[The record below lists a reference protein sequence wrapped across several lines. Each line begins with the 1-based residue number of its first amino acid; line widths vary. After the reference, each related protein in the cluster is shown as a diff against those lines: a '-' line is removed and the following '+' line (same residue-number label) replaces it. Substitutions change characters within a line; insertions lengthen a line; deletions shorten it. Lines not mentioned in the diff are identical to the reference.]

1 MIFKTIAKPEGFT
14 LTQDE
19 LNSVAD
25 IYKENYLTEG
35 MTFKHWSSNPN
46 HDEPVTGDVVMTE
59 DKNFFPVEQPKP
71 VVQYNSDYSAWI
83 GVDGTTVRLTAD
95 TPESYFFVQIN
106 RSVHKI
112 LVGIIGMNTSA
123 SAWGGDFGVIDI
135 EEILSAGT
143 ITQTGTSY
151 ETVGTLSYRSNDGKR
166 TKTLKVTAHAYH
178 YNTGEILQMEMKFVV
193 YNADMVAVTNSD
205 IIEIEGTQETHMLQ
219 YRVIE

>member
-25 IYKENYLTEG
+25 IYRENYLTEG

-112 LVGIIGMNTSA
+112 LIGVVGMNTNA
-123 SAWGGDFGVIDI
+123 SAWGGDFGVIDVD
-135 EEILSAGT
+135 EILSSGT
-143 ITQTGTSY
+143 TEENEDS
-151 ETVGTLSYRSNDGKR
+151 TVSKGTLSYRSNDGKR
-166 TKTLKVTAHAYH
+166 QKTLKVTASS
-178 YNTGEILQMEMKFVV
+178 ILTNSGVSATALTFVV

-205 IIEIEGTQETHMLQ
+205 IIEMEGTQETHMLQ

>member
-19 LNSVAD
+19 MNSVAD
-25 IYKENYLTEG
+25 TYKENYLTEG

-71 VVQYNSDYSAWI
+71 VVQYNSDYSVWI
-83 GVDGTTVRLTAD
+83 GVNGEGSVHLTSHD
-95 TPESYFFVQIN
+95 TEDYFFVQGT
-106 RSVHKI
+106 SQKKI
-112 LVGIIGMNTSA
+112 LVGVIGMNTSA

-143 ITQTGTSY
+143 TTQNGTG
-151 ETVGTLSYRSNDGKR
+151 ERTVGTLSYRSNDGKR
-166 TKTLKVTAHAYH
+166 TKTLKVTANRYSDGSTIA
-178 YNTGEILQMEMKFVV
+178 TGLMFVV
-193 YNADMVAVTNSD
+193 YNADMVAVTTSD
-205 IIEIEGTQETHMLQ
+205 VIEMDGMQETHMLN
-219 YRVIE
+219 YRFID

>member
-25 IYKENYLTEG
+25 IYKEKYLTEG

-83 GVDGTTVRLTAD
+83 GVDGTTVRLTTD

-112 LVGIIGMNTSA
+112 LIGVVGMNTSA
-123 SAWGGDFGVIDI
+123 SAWGGDFGVIDVD
-135 EEILSAGT
+135 EILSSGT
-143 ITQTGTSY
+143 TEENEDS
-151 ETVGTLSYRSNDGKR
+151 TVSKGTLSYRSNDGKR
-166 TKTLKVTAHAYH
+166 QKTLKVTASS
-178 YNTGEILQMEMKFVV
+178 ILTNSGVSATALTFVV

-205 IIEIEGTQETHMLQ
+205 IIEIDGTQETHMLQ

>member
-19 LNSVAD
+19 MNSVAD
-25 IYKENYLTEG
+25 TYKGNYLTEG

-46 HDEPVTGDVVMTE
+46 HDEPVTGDVVMTD

-71 VVQYNSDYSAWI
+71 VVQYNSDYSTWI
-83 GVDGTTVRLTAD
+83 GVDGTTVRLTTD

-112 LVGIIGMNTSA
+112 LVGVIGMNTSA
-123 SAWGGDFGVIDI
+123 SAWGGDFGVIDVD
-135 EEILSAGT
+135 EILSSGT
-143 ITQTGTSY
+143 TQENEDS
-151 ETVGTLSYRSNDGKR
+151 TVSKGTLSYRSNDGKR
-166 TKTLKVTAHAYH
+166 QKTLKVTASS
-178 YNTGEILQMEMKFVV
+178 ILTNSGVSATALTFVV

-205 IIEIEGTQETHMLQ
+205 IIEMGGTQETHMLQ

>member
-19 LNSVAD
+19 MNSVAD
-25 IYKENYLTEG
+25 IYKEKYLTEG

-83 GVDGTTVRLTAD
+83 GVDGTTVRLTTD
-95 TPESYFFVQIN
+95 TPESYFFIQIN

-112 LVGIIGMNTSA
+112 LIGVVGMNTSA
-123 SAWGGDFGVIDI
+123 SAWGGDFGVIDVD
-135 EEILSAGT
+135 EILSSGT
-143 ITQTGTSY
+143 TEENEGS
-151 ETVGTLSYRSNDGKR
+151 TVSKGTLSYRSNDGKR
-166 TKTLKVTAHAYH
+166 QKNLKVTASS
-178 YNTGEILQMEMKFVV
+178 ILTNSGVSATALTFVV

>member
-19 LNSVAD
+19 MNSVAD
-25 IYKENYLTEG
+25 IYKEKYLTEG

-71 VVQYNSDYSAWI
+71 VVQYNSEYSAWI
-83 GVDGTTVRLTAD
+83 GVDGTTVRLTTD
-95 TPESYFFVQIN
+95 TPESYFFIQIN

-112 LVGIIGMNTSA
+112 LVGVVGMNTSE
-123 SAWGGDFGVIDI
+123 SAWGGDFGVIDVD
-135 EEILSAGT
+135 EILSSGT
-143 ITQTGTSY
+143 TEENEGS
-151 ETVGTLSYRSNDGKR
+151 TVSKGTLSYRSNDGKR
-166 TKTLKVTAHAYH
+166 QKNLKVTASS
-178 YNTGEILQMEMKFVV
+178 ILTNSGVSATALTFVV

>member
-19 LNSVAD
+19 MNSVAD
-25 IYKENYLTEG
+25 SYKENYLTEG

-46 HDEPVTGDVVMTE
+46 ADEPVTGDVVMTE
-59 DKNFFPVEQPKP
+59 DKHFYPVEQPKP
-71 VVQYNSDYSAWI
+71 VVQYDSDHSAWI
-83 GVDGTTVRLTAD
+83 GVDGTTVRLTTD
-95 TPESYFFVQIN
+95 TPESYFKVETTW
-106 RSVHKI
+106 HKKI
-112 LVGIIGMNTSA
+112 IVGVIGMNTSE
-123 SAWGGDFGVIDI
+123 SAWGGDFGIIDI
-135 EEILSAGT
+135 EEIISSGT

-178 YNTGEILQMEMKFVV
+178 YNTGEVLQLELKFVI

-205 IIEIEGTQETHMLQ
+205 IIEMDGTQETHMLQ

>member
-19 LNSVAD
+19 MNSVAD
-25 IYKENYLTEG
+25 SYKENYLTEG

-71 VVQYNSDYSAWI
+71 VVQYNSAYSAWI
-83 GVDGTTVRLTAD
+83 GVDGTTVRLTTD

-112 LVGIIGMNTSA
+112 LIGVVGMNTSA
-123 SAWGGDFGVIDI
+123 SAWGGDFGVIDVD
-135 EEILSAGT
+135 EILSSGT
-143 ITQTGTSY
+143 TEENEDGTVSK
-151 ETVGTLSYRSNDGKR
+151 GTLSYRSNDGKR
-166 TKTLKVTAHAYH
+166 QKTLKVTASS
-178 YNTGEILQMEMKFVV
+178 ILTNSGVSATALTFVV
-193 YNADMVAVTNSD
+193 YNSEMVAVTNSD
-205 IIEIEGTQETHMLQ
+205 IIEIDGTQETHMLQ

>member
-19 LNSVAD
+19 MNSVAD
-25 IYKENYLTEG
+25 IYRENYLTEG

-71 VVQYNSDYSAWI
+71 VVQYNSDSSAWI
-83 GVDGTTVRLTAD
+83 GVDGTTVRLTTD

-112 LVGIIGMNTSA
+112 LIGVVGMNTSA
-123 SAWGGDFGVIDI
+123 SAWGGDFGVIDVD
-135 EEILSAGT
+135 EILSSGT
-143 ITQTGTSY
+143 TEENEGS
-151 ETVGTLSYRSNDGKR
+151 TVSKGTLSYRSNDGKR
-166 TKTLKVTAHAYH
+166 QKTLKVTASS
-178 YNTGEILQMEMKFVV
+178 ILTNSGVSATALTFVV